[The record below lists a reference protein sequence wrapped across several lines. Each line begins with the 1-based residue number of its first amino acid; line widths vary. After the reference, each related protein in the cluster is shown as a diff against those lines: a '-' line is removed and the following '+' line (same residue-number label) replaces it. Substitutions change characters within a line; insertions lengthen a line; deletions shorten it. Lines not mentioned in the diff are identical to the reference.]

1 MHALLK
7 QGFGVQVPYP
17 SSQEWMCADLGRAVL
32 QIRDHAKNLDLA
44 RSNNASP
51 AEEKQSRSA
60 VRADPFP
67 ASVWH
72 IMHEQCIRIML

>member
-1 MHALLK
+1 M
-7 QGFGVQVPYP
+7 
-17 SSQEWMCADLGRAVL
+17 L

-44 RSNNASP
+44 RSNTVSP

-67 ASVWH
+67 RADAWH
-72 IMHEQCIRIML
+72 IMHEQCMRNML